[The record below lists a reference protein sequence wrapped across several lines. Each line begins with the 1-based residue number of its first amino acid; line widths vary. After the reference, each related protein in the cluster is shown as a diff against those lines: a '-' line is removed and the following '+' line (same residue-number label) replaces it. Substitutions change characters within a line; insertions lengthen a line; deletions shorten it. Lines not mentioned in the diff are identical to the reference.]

1 MYRLFGIKE
10 SLKLIKEEKNTQFF
24 KVSTYRCGPSNYNNT
39 KALLLI
45 VCYNSSVDRFDLC
58 CVVLLSHEN
67 GELLIELYNHLKK
80 YINFL
85 PN

>member
-24 KVSTYRCGPSNYNNT
+24 KVSTYRCVPSNYNNT

-58 CVVLLSHEN
+58 FDVLLSHEK
-67 GELLIELYNHLKK
+67 GELLIELYNHYKK
-80 YINFL
+80 YINFF